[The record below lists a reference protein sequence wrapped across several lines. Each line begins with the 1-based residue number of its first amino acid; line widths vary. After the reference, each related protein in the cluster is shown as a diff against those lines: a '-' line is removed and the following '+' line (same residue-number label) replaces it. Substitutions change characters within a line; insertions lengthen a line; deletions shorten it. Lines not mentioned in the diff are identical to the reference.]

1 MVNGNFE
8 VLISED
14 DPINGFYLKNKKKLD
29 GDALVEGGERERERK
44 SKLED
49 ERCPLLPLV

>member
-29 GDALVEGGERERERK
+29 GDALVEGGEREREK
-44 SKLED
+44 E
-49 ERCPLLPLV
+49 